1 MCDQQRGAKVHNCK
15 ILLPS
20 TFKRDSMNQ
29 WVFKSVFLIVSLSA
43 DKLMKLKT
51 KKNIQLLF
59 MKISGNRHCLNL
71 YLVCFVAQFNPPPP
85 PLRLVSLYFFHA
97 SVAISLLYGCVL
109 LARPRL
115 KSSPLPVNEHTH
127 SLMQMP
133 KQAHTGVLV

>member
-1 MCDQQRGAKVHNCK
+1 
-15 ILLPS
+15 
-20 TFKRDSMNQ
+20 MNQ

-85 PLRLVSLYFFHA
+85 PHPPCAWSLSIFSMHRLQFLCCMGVYFSL
-97 SVAISLLYGCVL
+97 G
-109 LARPRL
+109 PD
-115 KSSPLPVNEHTH
+115 
-127 SLMQMP
+127 
-133 KQAHTGVLV
+133 